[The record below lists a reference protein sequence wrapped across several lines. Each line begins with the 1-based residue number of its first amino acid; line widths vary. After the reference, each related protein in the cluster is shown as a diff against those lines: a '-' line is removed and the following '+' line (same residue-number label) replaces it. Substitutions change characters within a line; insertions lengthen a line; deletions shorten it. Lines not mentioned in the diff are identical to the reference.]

1 LLNEFEIII
10 SRKVQK
16 VFTFVTCF
24 KNLLRMNNKVVI
36 TGINIITSLGLDLQS
51 TWANLVEGKNGVKRI
66 TLFDPEGL
74 QTQIA
79 AQVPDSFDEYA
90 AGYVKKRMADQTTRV
105 TKMCYVCARDAVNN
119 AGIDFELFDKTRC
132 AVILGVVSTANTSA
146 EKGTTSKNKVIK
158 SMSNAMSAWISLD
171 YKLLGPNFTVASA
184 CASSSY
190 AIGIAYDMI
199 KNGVADIVITGGA
212 DSTINREEIEG
223 FNELY
228 ALSVNNDPEKACC
241 PFSRD
246 RDGFVIGEGAG
257 IMILES
263 EESALR
269 RNARIFGELAGYAI
283 TSEAYNIM
291 APMKDGE
298 GIMLTIEKALKNAGV
313 KPEEV
318 DYINAHGT
326 STTLNDK
333 YETMA
338 IKKVFGDLAYK
349 IPVSSTKSM
358 IGHTVGAAGV
368 IEGVVTVMSIIN
380 DVLTPTIHLDITDP
394 ELDLDYVPN
403 IARKKVINIAVS
415 NSLAFGGHNA
425 SLVFKKYS

>member
-1 LLNEFEIII
+1 
-10 SRKVQK
+10 
-16 VFTFVTCF
+16 
-24 KNLLRMNNKVVI
+24 MNKKVVI
-36 TGINIITSLGLDLQS
+36 TGINIITSLGLDLQ
-51 TWANLVEGKNGVKRI
+51 TNWENMVAGRNGVKRI

-79 AQVPDSFDEYA
+79 AQLPDSFEEYA
-90 AGYVKKRMADQTTRV
+90 AGYIKKRMADQTTRV
-105 TKMCYVCARDAVNN
+105 TKMCYVCARGAVIN
-119 AGIDFELFDKTRC
+119 AGIDFELFEKSRC
-132 AVILGVVSTANTSA
+132 GVILGVVSTANTSA
-146 EKGTTSKNKVIK
+146 EKGTTSKNRVLK
-158 SMSNAMSAWISLD
+158 SMNNSMSAWISLD
-171 YKLLGPNFTVASA
+171 YKLSGPNFTVASA
-184 CASSSY
+184 CASSAY
-190 AIGIAYDMI
+190 AIGIASDMI
-199 KNGVADIVITGGA
+199 KNGVADIIITGGA
-212 DSTINREEIEG
+212 DSAINREEIEG

-241 PFSRD
+241 PFSKE

-263 EESALR
+263 EESALKR
-269 RNARIFGELAGYAI
+269 DAKIYGELAGYAI

-298 GIMLTIEKALKNAGV
+298 GIMLTIEKALKNANV
-313 KPEEV
+313 NPDEI

-338 IKKVFGDLAYK
+338 IKKVFGDMAYK

-358 IGHTVGAAGV
+358 IGHTIGAAGA
-368 IEGVVTVMSIIN
+368 IEGVVTVMSINN
-380 DVLTPTIHLDITDP
+380 DFITPTIHLDIPDP

-403 IARKKVINIAVS
+403 RGRKHNIHTAIS
-415 NSLAFGGHNA
+415 NSFAFGGHNA
-425 SLVFKKYS
+425 SLILKKYS